1 VFDPS
6 LARLRSLPVAAMGIF
21 LFTAWPEEFLFRGLL
36 QNMLSELLGNSWA
49 GLILASILF
58 GFSHILHAPY
68 PNWKY
73 VILATIAG
81 LFYGRVWMKTGALL
95 PSTMVHAVV
104 DIVWHVLFR

>member
-1 VFDPS
+1 
-6 LARLRSLPVAAMGIF
+6 MGIF

-73 VILATIAG
+73 VMLATIAG
-81 LFYGRVWMKTGALL
+81 LFYGRVWMKTASLL

-104 DIVWHVLFR
+104 DILWHVLFR